1 MRISKPRLLALT
13 LAAALTIATPAAAE
27 PAAPADADRAG
38 ATEAPA
44 GSPTDPLG
52 TVAPTTPDNATTAG
66 SPAAEQSTQGKQARI
81 PQFLYDAGAET
92 GNSREPA
99 NFVVRW
105 GDSVD
110 VVRWAQENRGIA
122 DYPAYVLDVMERT
135 YDYYVNQVG
144 FADPDA
150 LSPGRDFKINIY
162 LCGSWSG
169 GFLPPANW
177 AGADEVGAGHMCLPY
192 DKFWDDWVESHEFV
206 HVLQVYA
213 SQQNRAAGNGGGF
226 GEGNPYAG
234 PFWEAHA
241 NYLAR
246 MRRPE
251 VVTGSGYLGRHHY
264 RWLDEQTYYGDWT
277 LINTLRDRYG
287 TSFVDDLW
295 FEARQGEHP
304 ITTIKRVLGLDHGSF
319 AELIA
324 DHARRNVAFDY
335 TDGAAIRSDLW
346 RAPGATYRPLYTVSL
361 QTVDA
366 NAGAYRI
373 PADRAPQQ
381 YGYNHIE
388 LRPDS
393 SGAISVRLDG
403 TGGGAPSPDWRF
415 GFVAVGADFS
425 ARYSPLYRSGES
437 GSFALEAGE
446 THLILVVTATP
457 TEHVDYPL
465 GTPSPGYPYALT
477 VQGGTPVA
485 GTT

>member
-1 MRISKPRLLALT
+1 MRTARTSRVLALS
-13 LAAALTIATPAAAE
+13 LAAALSFATPVAAE
-27 PAAPADADRAG
+27 PADSPPAGPGSTDISATAAVAPVPALAPITPAQSAGQPADAQ
-38 ATEAPA
+38 PA
-44 GSPTDPLG
+44 
-52 TVAPTTPDNATTAG
+52 
-66 SPAAEQSTQGKQARI
+66 QGKQARV
-81 PQFLYDAGAET
+81 PRFLIDAGAYT
-92 GNSREPA
+92 GNSRESA

-135 YDYYVNQVG
+135 YDYYVHQVG
-144 FADPDA
+144 FADPNA
-150 LSPGRDFKINIY
+150 LSPGRDFKINLY

-177 AGADEVGAGHMCLPY
+177 AGADDVGAGHMCLPY
-192 DKFWDDWVESHEFV
+192 DKIWDDWVESHEFV

-226 GEGNPYAG
+226 GEGNRYSG

-241 NYLAR
+241 NYMAR

-251 VVTGSGYLGRHHY
+251 VVTGSGYYGRHHY
-264 RWLDEQTYYGDWT
+264 RWLDQQTYYGDWT

-304 ITTIKRVLGLDHGSF
+304 ITTIKRVLGLNHGAF

-324 DHARRNVAFDY
+324 DHARRNVTFDY

-346 RAPGATYRPLYTVSL
+346 RGSNPTYRPLYTVSL
-361 QTVDA
+361 QDA
-366 NAGAYRI
+366 GGGTYRI
-373 PADRAPQQ
+373 PANRAPQQ
-381 YGYNHIE
+381 YGYNHVQ
-388 LRPDS
+388 LQPNS
-393 SGAISVRLDG
+393 TGAVSVRLDG
-403 TGGGAPSPDWRF
+403 QAGGAPSPDWRF

-425 ARYSPLYRSGES
+425 ARYSPLYSSGQT
-437 GSFALEAGE
+437 GSFALQSGE

-457 TEHVDYPL
+457 TQHVNYEL
-465 GTPSPGYPYALT
+465 GTPSPGYPYQVT
-477 VQGGTPVA
+477 VQGGRPVA